1 MSKVIANLLKSQ
13 FCINFITFCFLLFLV
28 KLSIDYGNNLQKIEN
43 KNFIYRFKESLGLSQ
58 KIDVIKLFRITMI
71 WSVLAFGSIML
82 NVFISYG
89 FQDNRNSLLASIVII
104 YIMILV
110 FAFCVLV
117 FLLAVLENPSN
128 PKVFLF
134 LTISIEVI
142 LIVLPYRITKDMSC
156 WQEFCWLVLFFTNMI
171 IAYYL
176 VNTKITIINIF
187 KSKETKEC
195 VSYTENGRQYTK
207 KTTIKSSAM
216 LQAILVATITG
227 VFTLTTAYITSK
239 IKNG

>member
-1 MSKVIANLLKSQ
+1 MSNVIVNLLKSQ

-28 KLSIDYGNNLQKIEN
+28 KLSINYGNNLQKIEN
-43 KNFIYRFKESLGLSQ
+43 KSFIYRFKESLRLSQ
-58 KIDVIKLFRITMI
+58 KIDVIKLFRIMMLWT
-71 WSVLAFGSIML
+71 VLAFGSIML
-82 NVFISYG
+82 NVLISYG
-89 FQDNRNSLLASIVII
+89 FQDNRDSLLASIVII

-110 FAFCVLV
+110 FSFCVLV
-117 FLLAVLENPSN
+117 FLLAVFENPSN

-134 LTISIEVI
+134 LTISIEAI
-142 LIVLPYRITKDMSC
+142 LIVLPYRITKDMSY
-156 WQEFCWLVLFFTNMI
+156 WQDFCWFVLFFTNMI

-176 VNTKITIINIF
+176 INTKITIINIF

-207 KTTIKSSAM
+207 KTTIKNSAM
-216 LQAILVATITG
+216 LQAILVAIITG
-227 VFTLTTAYITSK
+227 IFTLTTAYITSK